1 LPSSS
6 IDPVWRRT
14 DDDGALILQI
24 HAQPG
29 AKRTEIVG
37 VHGDALH
44 IRLAA
49 PPVEG
54 KANDALRVFLAEV
67 FGVPRK
73 NVALIRGHRGR
84 RKTVRIEAPLLR
96 PDRAWD

>member
-1 LPSSS
+1 MPNSS

-14 DDDGALILQI
+14 DDGGALILQI

-29 AKRTEIVG
+29 AKRTEIAG
-37 VHGDALH
+37 VHGDALR

-49 PPVEG
+49 PAVEG
-54 KANDALRVFLAEV
+54 KANDALLAFLAEA

-73 NVALIRGHRGR
+73 NVALIRGSRGR
-84 RKTVRIEAPLLR
+84 RKAIRIEAPVLR
-96 PDRAWD
+96 PDHAWS